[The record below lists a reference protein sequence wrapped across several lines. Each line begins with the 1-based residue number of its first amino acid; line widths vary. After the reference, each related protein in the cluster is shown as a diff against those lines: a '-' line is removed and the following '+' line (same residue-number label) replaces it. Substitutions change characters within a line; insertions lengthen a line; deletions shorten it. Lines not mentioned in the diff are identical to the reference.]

1 MAVHQVTDQA
11 YYHYANASTQ
21 EFLALGIPP
30 SEPLKELKRA
40 PRDLPRPYPYE
51 VDHAESDFEGPRA
64 LGGRFR
70 SILVVFL
77 VFLVP
82 RKIRKFVLRSPFW
95 APKEPMRAAGLS
107 ISFVYNDNG
116 AGGSSSVGSTSVGSL

>member
-1 MAVHQVTDQA
+1 MVLEVLLELLE
-11 YYHYANASTQ
+11 TQ
-21 EFLALGIPP
+21 NQF
-30 SEPLKELKRA
+30 SKLKRA

-77 VFLVP
+77 VFL
-82 RKIRKFVLRSPFW
+82 
-95 APKEPMRAAGLS
+95 G
-107 ISFVYNDNG
+107 
-116 AGGSSSVGSTSVGSL
+116 T